1 MQTLTYQND
10 SDITQG
16 VMINRAQARR
26 GPSHEDIRDAV
37 RSWAGADGQDVVTAL
52 IIEEYQAQGGDDIT
66 FPDDLC
72 RKRQKLFRFLD
83 NHFNSERYRENV
95 RQLTPAILAVLPIVY
110 RSRLLPED
118 NIMARLARMEK
129 ETSEAKIAVAMNAPR
144 HQKLKELSEGIVEM
158 YRVDPGLTG
167 PLMEMVQM
175 MLGVGMTGSKMAKAA
190 VLEHQRL

>member
-1 MQTLTYQND
+1 MQTLTYQNN

-52 IIEEYQAQGGDDIT
+52 IIEEYQAQGGDEVT
-66 FPDDLC
+66 FPDDLS
-72 RKRQKLFRFLD
+72 RQRQKLFRFLD

-95 RQLTPAILAVLPIVY
+95 RQLTPAILAVLPLEF
-110 RSRLLPED
+110 RNRLLPED
-118 NIMARLARMEK
+118 NVMARLARMEK
-129 ETSEAKIAVAMNAPR
+129 ETSEAKIAVAMDAPR
-144 HQKLKELSEGIVEM
+144 HQKLKELSEGIVEI

-175 MLGVGMTGSKMAKAA
+175 MLGAI
-190 VLEHQRL
+190 

>member
-95 RQLTPAILAVLPIVY
+95 RQLTPAIMAVLPVEF
-110 RSRLLPED
+110 RT
-118 NIMARLARMEK
+118 RLAPQNDTMSLIASAMK
-129 ETSEAKIAVAMNAPR
+129 ECSEAKQAVLLDAPE
-144 HQKLKELSEGIVEM
+144 HQKLKEVSEGIASLFRLMPEQV
-158 YRVDPGLTG
+158 G
-167 PLMEMVQM
+167 PLMTMVTS
-175 MLGVGMTGSKMAKAA
+175 MLGAM
-190 VLEHQRL
+190 

>member
-1 MQTLTYQND
+1 MQSLTFYQD
-10 SDITQG
+10 TGSLQQA
-16 VMINRAQARR
+16 VINRAQAQK
-26 GPSHEDIRDAV
+26 GPRHEDIRDAV

-66 FPDDLC
+66 FPGDLC

-129 ETSEAKIAVAMNAPR
+129 ETSEAKIAVAMDAPR

-175 MLGVGMTGSKMAKAA
+175 MLGV
-190 VLEHQRL
+190 V

>member
-1 MQTLTYQND
+1 MQTLTYHND

-52 IIEEYQAQGGDDIT
+52 IIEEYLAQGGDDIT

-83 NHFNSERYRENV
+83 NHFNSDRYRENV
-95 RQLTPAILAVLPIVY
+95 RHLTPAILAVLPLEF
-110 RSRLLPED
+110 RNRLLPED

-129 ETSEAKIAVAMNAPR
+129 ETSEAKICRPAFTAEESR
-144 HQKLKELSEGIVEM
+144 QSHQSEA
-158 YRVDPGLTG
+158 LTPCLIFQHPIWTMG
-167 PLMEMVQM
+167 TWCRRGTLTTP
-175 MLGVGMTGSKMAKAA
+175 
-190 VLEHQRL
+190 

>member
-1 MQTLTYQND
+1 MQSLIFQQSSNYS
-10 SDITQG
+10 SDA
-16 VMINRAQARR
+16 MINRAQTYK

-52 IIEEYQAQGGDDIT
+52 IIQEYKAQGGDDIT

-129 ETSEAKIAVAMNAPR
+129 ETREAKIAVAMNAPR

-175 MLGVGMTGSKMAKAA
+175 MLGV
-190 VLEHQRL
+190 V